1 LAQFRTSPNNLPPP
15 DDKLGAP
22 AALRRFQ
29 IAELDAYRNHKAA
42 VAYMLAASEAE
53 ASWIRIASQMRHH
66 EDQVKQAD
74 RASGELISKKEMQDA
89 CVALADWIRLS
100 FKPWISSEAPTL
112 VAINDP
118 AKFDIEANAGF
129 RASLKFWFENSR
141 KSKNAI
147 PAWIP
152 DV

>member
-1 LAQFRTSPNNLPPP
+1 
-15 DDKLGAP
+15 
-22 AALRRFQ
+22 
-29 IAELDAYRNHKAA
+29 
-42 VAYMLAASEAE
+42 MLAASEAE

-100 FKPWISSEAPTL
+100 FKPWISSRAPTL